1 MTHLGVR
8 LWNLILVKWL
18 YQTRSE
24 GLTGYSDLSV
34 LLPLRARLGHLS
46 WNNSGGSATAGIGA
60 NSTTEKDNKQ

>member
-1 MTHLGVR
+1 VR

-34 LLPLRARLGHLS
+34 LWPLRRDLG
-46 WNNSGGSATAGIGA
+46 T
-60 NSTTEKDNKQ
+60 

>member
-1 MTHLGVR
+1 

-34 LLPLRARLGHLS
+34 LWHLRRDLG
-46 WNNSGGSATAGIGA
+46 T
-60 NSTTEKDNKQ
+60 